1 MFTHTSYDDHRVLLS
16 QMAGDGKRTTDRV
29 VPYGIFTDPELGR
42 VGMTEREAREAG
54 HEVEIHYLNMEEE
67 KGKAYELGENK
78 GFIKVVSDARTDRVL
93 GAAVLTA
100 EGAELVHIY
109 EDLMN
114 ADEPLSVVREA
125 VYIHPT
131 LAEDIQS
138 AI

>member
-1 MFTHTSYDDHRVLLS
+1 M
-16 QMAGDGKRTTDRV
+16 

-54 HEVEIHYLNMEEE
+54 HEVEVHYLNMEEE
-67 KGKAYELGENK
+67 KGKAFELGENK
-78 GFIKVVSDARTDRVL
+78 GFIKVVANAATDRVL
-93 GAAVLTA
+93 GAAVLA
-100 EGAELVHIY
+100 VEGAELIHIY

-114 ADEPLSVVREA
+114 ADQPLSVVREA
-125 VYIHPT
+125 VYVHPT